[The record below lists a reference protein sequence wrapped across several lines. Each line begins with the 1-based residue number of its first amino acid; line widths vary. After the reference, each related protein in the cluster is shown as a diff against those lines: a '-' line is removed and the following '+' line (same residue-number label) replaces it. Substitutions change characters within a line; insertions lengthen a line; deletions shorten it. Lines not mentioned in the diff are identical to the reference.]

1 MAVDFWAAKVHSAKH
16 ISAVQAARL
25 NNSGRWWLS
34 GLYDYLQIFIKR
46 ESHLT
51 MDDEGEDDV
60 RACFPCPFC
69 SVEFLML
76 IQNEPAPDPLLSP
89 FLCSATFSDPKDYKQ
104 DVSCTFADS
113 SANAES
119 IKPTMSDAVQE
130 QDYEERMQRPAF
142 FQEVIMST
150 IF

>member
-1 MAVDFWAAKVHSAKH
+1 MDVDFWAARVHTAKH
-16 ISAVQAARL
+16 LSDVQAARL
-25 NNSGRWWLS
+25 NNS
-34 GLYDYLQIFIKR
+34 

-119 IKPTMSDAVQE
+119 IKPTLSDAVQE

>member
-16 ISAVQAARL
+16 ILAVQAARL
-25 NNSGRWWLS
+25 NNS
-34 GLYDYLQIFIKR
+34 

-69 SVEFLML
+69 SVEFLMV

-119 IKPTMSDAVQE
+119 SIVFAYDLLTGINLEGQE
-130 QDYEERMQRPAF
+130 TVNNRTLYIWVLLLVVAC
-142 FQEVIMST
+142 
-150 IF
+150 